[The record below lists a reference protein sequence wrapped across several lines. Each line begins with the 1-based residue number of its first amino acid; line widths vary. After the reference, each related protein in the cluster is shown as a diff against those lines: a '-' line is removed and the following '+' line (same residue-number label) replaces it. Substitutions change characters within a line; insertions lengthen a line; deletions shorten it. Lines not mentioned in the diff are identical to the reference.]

1 MSADLS
7 IIRRLVLTVRG
18 GGTQSEEAS
27 DPAKP
32 RTYYFEVRKDAN
44 KRQIREAL
52 EKAFNLKNKIE
63 KINTYIRP
71 GKKKRRGRS
80 RPGYSP
86 ERKRAVL
93 FLKKGFEIPELQR

>member
-1 MSADLS
+1 MTADLN
-7 IIRRLVLTVRG
+7 IIRRLVLTERH
-18 GGTQSEEAS
+18 SLDAEEH
-27 DPAKP
+27 DPDKP
-32 RTYYFEVRKDAN
+32 KTYFFEVRKDAT

-52 EKAFNLKNKIE
+52 EKAFNLKNKIR

-71 GKKKRRGRS
+71 GKPKRQGRT

-93 FLKKGFEIPELQR
+93 YLKKGFDIPELQN